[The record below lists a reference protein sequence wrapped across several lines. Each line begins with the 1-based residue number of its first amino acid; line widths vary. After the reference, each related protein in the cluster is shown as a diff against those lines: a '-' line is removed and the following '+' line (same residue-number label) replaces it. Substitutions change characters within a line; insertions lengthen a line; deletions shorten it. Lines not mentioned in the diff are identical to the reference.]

1 MSVLGLDRHDIEKAV
16 KQYYR
21 DYENDLY
28 KQFDFDNFEL
38 WVDNARKGY
47 TGVENVVRERTPETL
62 PNNNGTQSKEA
73 PDVK

>member
-1 MSVLGLDRHDIEKAV
+1 MSKLALDRHDIEKAV

-38 WVDNARKGY
+38 YVDNARKGY
-47 TGVENVVRERTPETL
+47 LGVEYIVNQRSNDE
-62 PNNNGTQSKEA
+62 NN
-73 PDVK
+73 